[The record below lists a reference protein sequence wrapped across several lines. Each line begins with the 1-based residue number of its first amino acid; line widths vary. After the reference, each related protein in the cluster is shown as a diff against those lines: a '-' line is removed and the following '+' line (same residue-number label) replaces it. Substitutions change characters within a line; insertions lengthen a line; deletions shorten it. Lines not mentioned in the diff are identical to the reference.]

1 MRNLLVA
8 QILAAALTACA
19 DPVPTNFS
27 DGGPDNPAIAG
38 MTYAWSFDQETPG
51 RLPGPWS
58 NVLGDWRIE
67 GGSVIQGGEFG
78 DPDYPRV
85 VFEGLQFTDHKV
97 TVKCRLESGETDRA
111 CGLMFRAG
119 DSENY
124 YVTRANTL
132 EDNIRLYR
140 VINGDRVQFASAD
153 RTVNSNIWHTLEVE
167 AIGSRIGVYWNG
179 EKVIDETDTT
189 FTTGVIGLWT
199 KADSITRFDDL
210 SATAR

>member
-1 MRNLLVA
+1 MRPLLFPSM
-8 QILAAALTACA
+8 LAIAACA
-19 DPVPTNFS
+19 DPVPTEFS
-27 DGGPDNPAIAG
+27 DGGPDTPAVTG
-38 MTYAWSFDQETPG
+38 MTYAWTFDRETPG
-51 RLPGPWS
+51 PMPAPWF

-67 GGSVIQGGEFG
+67 EGTVLQGGEFG

-85 VFEGLQFTDHKV
+85 LFEGLQFTDQKV
-97 TVKCRLESGETDRA
+97 SVKCRMEDGETDRA
-111 CGLMFRAG
+111 CGIMFRAA

-124 YVTRANTL
+124 YITRANTL

-140 VINGDRVQFASAD
+140 VVDGDRQQFASAD

-167 AIGSRIGVYWNG
+167 AIGDRITVSWNG
-179 EKVIDETDTT
+179 ETVIDKTDNT

-199 KADSITRFDDL
+199 KADSITRFDEL